1 MRGIPNFVRE
11 PVYAPLT
18 LDGKDYPTLLD
29 IGCELSLV
37 PHHVVKGIKSLV
49 MSPRKFTLH
58 CADNARTPLHV
69 IGEVTLPLA
78 LGGKPL
84 PDNAFVSPDIP
95 ELTFGA

>member
-29 IGCELSLV
+29 TGCELFRT
-37 PHHVVKGIKSLV
+37 KGIKGLV
-49 MSPRKFTLH
+49 MSPREFTLH

-84 PDNAFVSPDIP
+84 PANAFVSPDIP
-95 ELTFGA
+95 ELMLGAAVLDG